1 MGRVLSVLE
10 GLRSAAG
17 AVVPGAPL
25 TKDGLRWAAQRAGYH
40 PGTYR
45 PSGSRVRDA
54 DDPGLLADA
63 ALAGPVAVAY
73 PYRTPPASI
82 EDVPGLRL
90 DTTLQLR
97 NRSLELDGDRVSV
110 SDPATIME
118 KYASLA
124 RTSGDYRRFTD
135 PVALADLLTQG
146 VSPQAGEWTAE
157 AQGPLRRISASRWSD
172 QGRYVVSDE
181 KGHPLLSAETLE
193 EADEFARSRALEGL
207 AATVTRPASQRTYE
221 VTRCPTTPVHV
232 TIQVRRLT
240 HRVQAAHTGWAFSRT
255 R

>member
-10 GLRSAAG
+10 GLRGAAG

-25 TKDGLRWAAQRAGYH
+25 TKEGLRWAAQRAGYH

-97 NRSLELDGDRVSV
+97 NRSLELDGDRVLV
-110 SDPATIME
+110 SDPATIMGT
-118 KYASLA
+118 YASLA
-124 RTSGDYRRFTD
+124 RTSGDYSRFTD
-135 PVALADLLTQG
+135 PLALADS
-146 VSPQAGEWTAE
+146 SP
-157 AQGPLRRISASRWSD
+157 
-172 QGRYVVSDE
+172 
-181 KGHPLLSAETLE
+181 
-193 EADEFARSRALEGL
+193 
-207 AATVTRPASQRTYE
+207 RTW
-221 VTRCPTTPVHV
+221 
-232 TIQVRRLT
+232 
-240 HRVQAAHTGWAFSRT
+240 G
-255 R
+255 

>member
-1 MGRVLSVLE
+1 MLSVLE
-10 GLRSAAG
+10 GLRGAAG

-54 DDPGLLADA
+54 DDPTLLAD
-63 ALAGPVAVAY
+63 LEHRGPLSVAY
-73 PYRTPPASI
+73 PYRTPPATL
-82 EDVPGLRL
+82 EDVPGLLL
-90 DTTLQLR
+90 DTDLQLR
-97 NRSLELDGDRVSV
+97 NRALELDGDRVSV

-124 RTSGDYRRFTD
+124 RTRGDYSRFTD
-135 PVALADLLTQG
+135 PLALADLLTQG
-146 VSPQAGEWTAE
+146 VSLQAGEWSAE
-157 AQGPLRRISASRWSD
+157 AQGPLRRVSASQWSA
-172 QGRYVVSDE
+172 QERYVVSDE
-181 KGHPLLSAETLE
+181 EGRPLLSTETLE
-193 EADEFARSRALEGL
+193 DADEFARSRALAGL
-207 AATVTRPASQRTYE
+207 SATVTRPASQRTYE

>member
-1 MGRVLSVLE
+1 MLSVLE
-10 GLRSAAG
+10 GLRGAAG

-54 DDPGLLADA
+54 DDPTLLAD
-63 ALAGPVAVAY
+63 LEHRGPLSVAF
-73 PYRTPPASI
+73 PYRTPPATL
-82 EDVPGLRL
+82 EDVPGLLL
-90 DTTLQLR
+90 DTVLQLR
-97 NRSLELDGDRVSV
+97 NRALELDGDRVSV

-124 RTSGDYRRFTD
+124 RTRGDYSRFTD
-135 PVALADLLTQG
+135 PLALADLLTQG
-146 VSPQAGEWTAE
+146 VSLQAGEWSAE
-157 AQGPLRRISASRWSD
+157 AQGPLRRVSASQWSA
-172 QGRYVVSDE
+172 QERYVVSDE
-181 KGHPLLSAETLE
+181 EGRPLLSTETLE
-193 EADEFARSRALEGL
+193 DADEFARSRALAGL
-207 AATVTRPASQRTYE
+207 SATVTRPASQRTYE

>member
-10 GLRSAAG
+10 GLRGAAG

-54 DDPGLLADA
+54 DDPTLLAD
-63 ALAGPVAVAY
+63 LEHRGPLSVAY
-73 PYRTPPASI
+73 PYRTPPATL
-82 EDVPGLRL
+82 EDVPGLLL
-90 DTTLQLR
+90 DTDLQLR
-97 NRSLELDGDRVSV
+97 NRALELDGDRVSV

-124 RTSGDYRRFTD
+124 RTRGDYSRFTD
-135 PVALADLLTQG
+135 PLALADLLTQG
-146 VSPQAGEWTAE
+146 VSLQAGEWTAE
-157 AQGPLRRISASRWSD
+157 AQGPLRRVSASQWSA
-172 QGRYVVSDE
+172 QERYVVSDE
-181 KGHPLLSAETLE
+181 EGRPLLSTEALE
-193 EADEFARSRALEGL
+193 DADEFARSRALAGL
-207 AATVTRPASQRTYE
+207 SATVTRPASQRTYE

>member
-1 MGRVLSVLE
+1 MLSVLE
-10 GLRSAAG
+10 GLRGAAG

-25 TKDGLRWAAQRAGYH
+25 TKDALRWAAQRAGYH

-54 DDPGLLADA
+54 DDPTLLAD
-63 ALAGPVAVAY
+63 LEHRGPLSVAY
-73 PYRTPPASI
+73 PYRTPPATL
-82 EDVPGLRL
+82 EDVPGLLL
-90 DTTLQLR
+90 DTDLQLR
-97 NRSLELDGDRVSV
+97 NRALELDGDRVSV

-124 RTSGDYRRFTD
+124 RTRGDYSRFTD
-135 PVALADLLTQG
+135 PLALADLLTQG
-146 VSPQAGEWTAE
+146 VSLQAGEWTAE
-157 AQGPLRRISASRWSD
+157 AQGPLRRVSASQWSA
-172 QGRYVVSDE
+172 QERYVVSDE
-181 KGHPLLSAETLE
+181 EGRPLLSTETLE
-193 EADEFARSRALEGL
+193 DADEFARSRALAGL
-207 AATVTRPASQRTYE
+207 SATVTRPASQRTYE

>member
-1 MGRVLSVLE
+1 MLSVLE
-10 GLRSAAG
+10 GLRGAAG

-25 TKDGLRWAAQRAGYH
+25 TKDGLRWAAQRAGYQ

-54 DDPGLLADA
+54 DDPGLLSDA
-63 ALAGPVAVAY
+63 ALVGPLAVAY

-97 NRSLELDGDRVSV
+97 NKSLELDGDRVLV

-124 RTSGDYRRFTD
+124 RTSGDYSRFTD
-135 PVALADLLTQG
+135 PLALADLLTQG
-146 VSPQAGEWTAE
+146 VSLQAGEWTAE
-157 AQGPLRRISASRWSD
+157 SQGPLRRISASQWCE
-172 QGRYVVSDE
+172 QERYVVSDDR
-181 KGHPLLSAETLE
+181 GRPLLSAETLE
-193 EADEFARSRALEGL
+193 DADEFARSRALDGL
-207 AATVTRPASQRTYE
+207 SATVTRPASQRTYG